1 MTLAIIIIVTLA
13 AVTLLYMGWSLQNRR
28 RKLSPQVQKKI
39 MVLWGA
45 MEQMHDPA
53 RKVMEADAI
62 FDRALKELGYE
73 GALGDK
79 LKAAGPRISNLDA
92 VWSAHKLRN
101 RLAHEPGGA
110 VCDSEVK
117 GALRA
122 FEKAIRS
129 LS

>member
-1 MTLAIIIIVTLA
+1 MTLALIIIITLA
-13 AVTLLYMGWSLQNRR
+13 AATLLYMGWSLRNKRR
-28 RKLSPQVQKKI
+28 RFSSQAQIKI
-39 MVLWGA
+39 MALWVA
-45 MEQMHDPA
+45 MEQMHDPV
-53 RKVMEADAI
+53 RKVMEADSI

-110 VCDSEVK
+110 VSELEVK
-117 GALRA
+117 GALSA
-122 FEKAIRS
+122 FKKALKS
-129 LS
+129 FS

>member
-1 MTLAIIIIVTLA
+1 MTLLFIIIVTLA
-13 AVTLLYMGWSLQNRR
+13 VLMLVYMVWSLRNGR
-28 RKLSPQVQKKI
+28 RKLSSQAHKKI
-39 MVLWGA
+39 MALWFA
-45 MEQMHDPA
+45 MEQMHDPV

-79 LKAAGPRISNLDA
+79 LKAAGPHISNLDA

-110 VCDSEVK
+110 VSDSEVK
-117 GALRA
+117 GALSA
-122 FEKAIRS
+122 FKKALKS
-129 LS
+129 FS